1 MCECVGVCVC
11 VCVYCMLDVGGT
23 DPVHREGERGS
34 LSGLALITHQG
45 TNDRESHRD
54 KERDREREREGEGEC

>member
-1 MCECVGVCVC
+1 
-11 VCVYCMLDVGGT
+11 MLDVGGT
-23 DPVHREGERGS
+23 DPAHREGERGS

-54 KERDREREREGEGEC
+54 KERERKRTRERDRKREREGERERERGSVK